1 MSLSHDGICM
11 WFWVSTKFEPSSFP
25 KEKTFVHIWSQSSE
39 TRGRNYSVQNRPLIL
54 SSFTPFGPSSFISL
68 DHPLTIDR
76 PTFWPATII
85 PWDRPVSPLWAVQFH
100 FFRPSTHISRD
111 RLVSSLR
118 TDQLLTFRPSLS
130 FVETVQFHHFRI
142 SGPFTFADRQLSVFW
157 TVQFNTW
164 PFSFSRL
171 DSTVESHRLFT
182 LIQDR
187 PL

>member
-11 WFWVSTKFEPSSFP
+11 WFWVSKKFEPSSFP
-25 KEKTFVHIWSQSSE
+25 KEKPFVHIWSQSSE

-118 TDQLLTFRPSLS
+118 IVQFFFFGRLLS
-130 FVETVQFHHFRI
+130 FFETVQFHLFQI
-142 SGPFTFADRQLSVFW
+142 SRPFTFEDRPLWVFW
-157 TVQFNTW
+157 TVQFDTW
-164 PFSFSRL
+164 PISFSRL
-171 DSTVESHRLFT
+171 V
-182 LIQDR
+182 R
-187 PL
+187 PV

>member
-11 WFWVSTKFEPSSFP
+11 WFWVSKKFEPSSFP
-25 KEKTFVHIWSQSSE
+25 KEKPFVHIWSQSSE

-118 TDQLLTFRPSLS
+118 IVQFFLFGRLLSFLKNDSLRPSNFIS
-130 FVETVQFHHFRI
+130 FRF
-142 SGPFTFADRQLSVFW
+142 
-157 TVQFNTW
+157 
-164 PFSFSRL
+164 
-171 DSTVESHRLFT
+171 
-182 LIQDR
+182 QDR
-187 PL
+187 SLSKTVHFESFGPSSLIHDRSVSVV